1 VLRAAGTLDGAR
13 MSDEKKRPFQSS
25 LRVQELIYGL
35 KISEVMTKKVFAV
48 SRNCTMR
55 DVQVIMKNNGI
66 TGVPVVD
73 SKRVVGFAS
82 MNDLMNALEQGSMD
96 DLVTRHMASEVQTLA
111 EEMPLSFAISAFNKF
126 SFRSF
131 PVVNKKNELSGILT
145 FRNINLA
152 LIRELSRQLR
162 EMENLHSNA
171 PETEG
176 LELNKVYQLARY
188 DFENG
193 GKASTEIKKFL
204 QQRKVSPKLVRRVA
218 VASYELEINLVAHSI
233 GGMLSFDINDER
245 VKISSH
251 DRGPGIEDVGKAM
264 TEGFSTANEWIR
276 SQGFGAGMGLPNVKR
291 VSDEFAIQS
300 ALGMGTMVKAVIYLK

>member
-1 VLRAAGTLDGAR
+1 MNAG
-13 MSDEKKRPFQSS
+13 EKEPLQSS

-35 KISEVMTKKVFAV
+35 KISEVMTRKVFAV
-48 SRNCTMR
+48 SRNCTLY
-55 DVQVIMKNNGI
+55 DVRQIMKNNGI

-73 SKRVVGFAS
+73 NRRVVGFVS
-82 MNDLMNALEQGSMD
+82 MNDVMNALEEGGMNDIVTSRMEGS
-96 DLVTRHMASEVQTLA
+96 VQTLA
-111 EEMPLSFAISAFNKF
+111 EDMPLSFAISAFNKF

-131 PVVNKKNELSGILT
+131 PVVSKKNELVGILT

-162 EMENLHSNA
+162 EMENHFEQPVDSA
-171 PETEG
+171 S
-176 LELNKVYQLARY
+176 LELVKVYPLNRY

-193 GKASTEIKKFL
+193 GKASSEIKKFL
-204 QQRKVSPKLVRRVA
+204 KERGIASKLVRRVA

-233 GGMLSFDINDER
+233 GGMLSFDINDQR

-251 DRGPGIEDVGKAM
+251 DRGPGIADVDKAL

-291 VSDEFAIQS
+291 VADEFAIQS
-300 ALGMGTMVKAVIYLK
+300 AEGMGTMVKAVIKLNQENENDEN

>member
-1 VLRAAGTLDGAR
+1 
-13 MSDEKKRPFQSS
+13 MSDEEQKGPLQSS

-35 KISEVMTKKVFAV
+35 KISEVMTRKVFAV

-55 DVQVIMKNNGI
+55 DVQHIMKNNGI

-73 SKRVVGFAS
+73 NRRVVGFVS
-82 MNDLMNALEQGSMD
+82 MNDLMNALEQGEMD
-96 DLVTRHMASEVQTLA
+96 DGVTSHMSGEVQTLA

-131 PVVNKKNELSGILT
+131 PVVSKKNELVGILT

-162 EMENLHSNA
+162 EMEQQHEHPIEPASLDMV
-171 PETEG
+171 
-176 LELNKVYQLARY
+176 KVYQLHRY
-188 DFENG
+188 DFDNG
-193 GKASTEIKKFL
+193 GKASSEIKKFL
-204 QQRKVSPKLVRRVA
+204 KERGIAPKLVRRVA

-233 GGMLSFDINDER
+233 GGMLSFDINENR

-251 DRGPGIEDVGKAM
+251 DRGPGIADVDKAL

-300 ALGMGTMVKAVIYLK
+300 AVGMGTMIRAVINLKPENKNED

>member
-1 VLRAAGTLDGAR
+1 
-13 MSDEKKRPFQSS
+13 MSGEKPQPLQSS

-55 DVQVIMKNNGI
+55 DVRQIMKSNGI

-73 SKRVVGFAS
+73 SKRVVGFVS
-82 MNDLMNALEQGSMD
+82 MYDLMGALEQGSLD
-96 DLVTRHMASEVQTLA
+96 SSVTEHMSGEVQTL
-111 EEMPLSFAISAFNKF
+111 EEDMPLSFAISAFNKF

-131 PVVNKKNELSGILT
+131 PVVNKKNELCGILT

-162 EMENLHSNA
+162 EMEHQHEHPA
-171 PETEG
+171 ETSG
-176 LELNKVYQLARY
+176 LTLVKVYQLHRF

-193 GKASTEIKKFL
+193 GKASSEIKKFL
-204 QQRKVSPKLVRRVA
+204 KERGISSKLVRRVA

-233 GGMLSFDINDER
+233 GGMLSFDINEER

-251 DRGPGIEDVGKAM
+251 DRGPGIADVEQAL

-276 SQGFGAGMGLPNVKR
+276 SQGFGAGMGLPNAKR
-291 VSDEFAIQS
+291 VSDSFAIQS
-300 ALGMGTMVKAVIYLK
+300 AVGMGTMVQAVINLKTELLNEN

>member
-1 VLRAAGTLDGAR
+1 
-13 MSDEKKRPFQSS
+13 MSDEEQKEPLQSS

-35 KISEVMTKKVFAV
+35 KIGEVMTKKVFAV

-55 DVQVIMKNNGI
+55 DVQQIMKSNGI

-73 SKRVVGFAS
+73 NRRVVGFVS
-82 MNDLMNALEQGSMD
+82 MNDVMTALEEGGLDEGVIARMSG
-96 DLVTRHMASEVQTLA
+96 EVQTLA

-131 PVVNKKNELSGILT
+131 PVVSKKNELVGILT

-162 EMENLHSNA
+162 EMEHLHEYPAEPTS
-171 PETEG
+171 
-176 LELNKVYQLARY
+176 LELVKVYPLNRY

-193 GKASTEIKKFL
+193 GKASSEIKKFL
-204 QQRKVSPKLVRRVA
+204 KERGIPPKNLRRVA

-233 GGMLSFDINDER
+233 GGMLSFDINKDR

-251 DRGPGIEDVGKAM
+251 DRGPGIADVEQAL

-291 VSDEFAIQS
+291 VADEFAIQS
-300 ALGMGTMVKAVIYLK
+300 AVGMGTMIRAVIYFKEENKNED

>member
-1 VLRAAGTLDGAR
+1 
-13 MSDEKKRPFQSS
+13 MSSERIEPLQSS

-35 KISEVMTKKVFAV
+35 RIREVMTSKVFAV

-55 DVQVIMKNNGI
+55 DVQTIMKKNSI

-73 SKRVVGFAS
+73 NKRVVGIVS
-82 MNDLMNALEQGSMD
+82 MNDLMNALEKGAMD
-96 DLVTRHMASEVQTLA
+96 DCVVKWMAGEVQTL
-111 EEMPLSFAISAFNKF
+111 EEDMPLSFAISAFNKF
-126 SFRSF
+126 PFRRF
-131 PVVNKKNELSGILT
+131 PVVNKQNELVGIIT

-162 EMENLHSNA
+162 EMEHQQEN
-171 PETEG
+171 PEEAG
-176 LELNKVYQLARY
+176 SLALVKVYQLHRY

-193 GKASTEIKKFL
+193 GKASSEIKQFL
-204 QQRKVSPKLVRRVA
+204 KARGISAKLIRRVA

-233 GGMLSFDINDER
+233 GGMLGFDINGQR

-251 DRGPGIEDVGKAM
+251 DRGPGIEDIDKAM
-264 TEGFSTANEWIR
+264 TVGFSTANDWIR

-291 VSDEFAIQS
+291 VSDEFAIKS
-300 ALGMGTMVKAVIYLK
+300 AVGMGTMVQAIIYLNTEDEHEDK

>member
-1 VLRAAGTLDGAR
+1 
-13 MSDEKKRPFQSS
+13 MSDNRKEPLQSS

-35 KISEVMTKKVFAV
+35 SIREVMTPKVFAV

-55 DVQVIMKNNGI
+55 DVQTIMKNNSI

-73 SKRVVGFAS
+73 NRRVVGIVS
-82 MNDLMNALEQGSMD
+82 MNDIMNALEEGGMD
-96 DLVTRHMASEVQTLA
+96 EVVTQWMVGEVQTLA

-126 SFRSF
+126 PFRRF
-131 PVVNKKNELSGILT
+131 PVVNKRNELVGILT

-162 EMENLHSNA
+162 EMENQHGQA
-171 PETEG
+171 PEESG
-176 LELNKVYQLARY
+176 SIDLAKVYQLHRY

-193 GKASTEIKKFL
+193 GKASSEIKKYL
-204 QQRKVSPKLVRRVA
+204 KTRGIPPKLVRRVA

-233 GGMLSFDINDER
+233 GGMLSFDINADR

-251 DRGPGIEDVGKAM
+251 DRGPGIADVDEAL

-291 VSDEFAIQS
+291 VADEFAIQS
-300 ALGMGTMVKAVIYLK
+300 AVGMGTMIRAEIHLQPEKKDEDQ

>member
-1 VLRAAGTLDGAR
+1 MNGETKQPL
-13 MSDEKKRPFQSS
+13 QSS

-35 KISEVMTKKVFAV
+35 RISEVMTSKVFAV

-55 DVQVIMKNNGI
+55 DVRTIMKKNSI

-73 SKRVVGFAS
+73 NKRVVGIVS
-82 MNDLMNALEQGSMD
+82 MNDLMNALEKGAMD
-96 DLVTRHMASEVQTLA
+96 ECVVKWMAGEVQTL
-111 EEMPLSFAISAFNKF
+111 EEDMPLSFAISAFNKF
-126 SFRSF
+126 TFRRF
-131 PVVNKKNELSGILT
+131 PVVNKKNELVGIIT
-145 FRNINLA
+145 FRNINLS

-162 EMENLHSNA
+162 EMEHMQERPVE
-171 PETEG
+171 PES
-176 LELNKVYQLARY
+176 LALVKVYQLHRY

-193 GKASTEIKKFL
+193 GKASSEIKRFL
-204 QQRKVSPKLVRRVA
+204 KERGISAKLIRRVA

-233 GGMLSFDINDER
+233 GGMLGFDINKDR

-251 DRGPGIEDVGKAM
+251 DRGPGIADIDKAM

-291 VSDEFAIQS
+291 VSDEFAIKS
-300 ALGMGTMVKAVIYLK
+300 SVGMGTMVQAIIHLNSEAEDEGK

>member
-1 VLRAAGTLDGAR
+1 MDGNHQETL
-13 MSDEKKRPFQSS
+13 QSS

-35 KISEVMTKKVFAV
+35 RIGEVMTSKVFAV

-55 DVQVIMKNNGI
+55 DVQTIMKNNSI
-66 TGVPVVD
+66 SGVPVVD
-73 SKRVVGFAS
+73 SKRVVGIVT
-82 MNDLMNALEQGSMD
+82 MNDIMNALEQGAMED
-96 DLVTRHMASEVQTLA
+96 GVVKWMVGEVQTLA
-111 EEMPLSFAISAFNKF
+111 EDMPLSFAISAFGKF
-126 SFRSF
+126 SFRQF
-131 PVVNKKNELSGILT
+131 PVVNKKNELVGILT

-162 EMENLHSNA
+162 EMEHQHEHP
-171 PETEG
+171 PEPES
-176 LELNKVYQLARY
+176 LELAKVYQLHRY

-193 GKASTEIKKFL
+193 GRASSEIKKFL
-204 QQRKVSPKLVRRVA
+204 KDRGIASKIVRRVA

-233 GGMLSFDINDER
+233 GGMLAFDITPDR

-251 DRGPGIEDVGKAM
+251 DRGPGIPDIDQAM

-291 VSDEFAIQS
+291 VSDEFAIKS
-300 ALGMGTMVKAVIYLK
+300 SVGMGTMVQAIIHLKPENENED

>member
-1 VLRAAGTLDGAR
+1 MNTGSKPP
-13 MSDEKKRPFQSS
+13 MQSS

-35 KISEVMTKKVFAV
+35 KISEVMTHKVFTV
-48 SRNCTMR
+48 SRNHTMR
-55 DVQVIMKNNGI
+55 DVQTLMKENSI

-73 SKRVVGFAS
+73 NGRVVGIVS
-82 MNDLMNALEQGSMD
+82 MNDIMNALENGAMD
-96 DLVTRHMASEVQTLA
+96 DPAPRWMMGEVQTLA

-126 SFRSF
+126 PFRRF
-131 PVVNKKNELSGILT
+131 PVVNKQNELVGIIT

-152 LIRELSRQLR
+152 LIRELSRQLHA
-162 EMENLHSNA
+162 MENQHEHPTDTTS
-171 PETEG
+171 
-176 LELNKVYQLARY
+176 LELLRVYPLNRY

-204 QQRKVSPKLVRRVA
+204 KERGISSKLLRRVA
-218 VASYELEINLVAHSI
+218 VASYELEINLVAHSV
-233 GGMLSFDINDER
+233 GGMLSFDINEKR

-251 DRGPGIEDVGKAM
+251 DRGPGIADVEQALS
-264 TEGFSTANEWIR
+264 EGFSTANEWIR

-300 ALGMGTMVKAVIYLK
+300 ALGMGTMIQATIYIDPTEAPNKP

>member
-1 VLRAAGTLDGAR
+1 
-13 MSDEKKRPFQSS
+13 MSDPQQSS
-25 LRVQELIYGL
+25 SLQSALRVQELIYGL
-35 KISEVMTKKVFAV
+35 KIGEVMTRKVFAV

-55 DVQVIMKNNGI
+55 DVQVIMKKNSI

-73 SKRVVGFAS
+73 SQRVVGIVS
-82 MNDLMNALEQGSMD
+82 MNDFMNAVEQSRMD
-96 DLVTRHMASEVQTLA
+96 DLVPRWMVGEVQTLA

-126 SFRSF
+126 SFRRF
-131 PVVNKKNELSGILT
+131 PVVNKKNELVGIIT

-162 EMENLHSNA
+162 EMEHQHEHPA
-171 PETEG
+171 EPAVDFV
-176 LELNKVYQLARY
+176 KVYQLHRY

-193 GKASTEIKKFL
+193 GKASSEIKKLL
-204 QQRKVSPKLVRRVA
+204 QQRGVSAKLLRRIA

-233 GGMLSFDINDER
+233 GGMLSFDINADR

-251 DRGPGIEDVGKAM
+251 DRGPGIANVEQAL

-291 VSDEFAIQS
+291 VSDDFAIQS
-300 ALGMGTMVKAVIYLK
+300 AVGLGTMIRATINLNPEKKDEN

>member
-1 VLRAAGTLDGAR
+1 
-13 MSDEKKRPFQSS
+13 MSETSTRGPLQSS

-35 KISEVMTKKVFAV
+35 KIREVMTKKVFAV

-55 DVQVIMKNNGI
+55 DVQQIMKSNGI
-66 TGVPVVD
+66 SGVPVVD
-73 SKRVVGFAS
+73 SRRVVGFVS
-82 MNDLMNALEQGSMD
+82 MNDLLNALEQGGMD
-96 DLVTRHMASEVQTLA
+96 DGVDGHMACEVQTLA

-131 PVVNKKNELSGILT
+131 PVVNKQNELVGILT

-162 EMENLHSNA
+162 EMEYQHEHPPADASLD
-171 PETEG
+171 
-176 LELNKVYQLARY
+176 LVKVYQLHRY

-193 GKASTEIKKFL
+193 GKASSEIKKFL
-204 QQRKVSPKLVRRVA
+204 KDRGIAAKTVRRVA

-233 GGMLSFDINDER
+233 GGMLSFDINRHR

-251 DRGPGIEDVGKAM
+251 DRGPGIADVDQAM
-264 TEGFSTANEWIR
+264 QEGFSTANEWIR

-291 VSDEFAIQS
+291 VADEFAIQS
-300 ALGMGTMVKAVIYLK
+300 ALGMGTMIRAVIALNPEEEKTHEDQ

>member
-1 VLRAAGTLDGAR
+1 MNTIPQQPL
-13 MSDEKKRPFQSS
+13 QSS

-35 KISEVMTKKVFAV
+35 RISEVMTRKVFAV

-55 DVQVIMKNNGI
+55 DVQTIMKQNSI

-73 SKRVVGFAS
+73 SKRVVGVVS
-82 MNDLMNALEQGSMD
+82 MNDLMNALEQGGMD
-96 DLVTRHMASEVQTLA
+96 DRVTSWMAGEVQTL
-111 EEMPLSFAISAFNKF
+111 EEDMPMSFAISAFNKF
-126 SFRSF
+126 PFRRF
-131 PVVNKKNELSGILT
+131 PVVNKQNELVGIIT

-162 EMENLHSNA
+162 EMEDRHEKP
-171 PETEG
+171 PEPESLT
-176 LELNKVYQLARY
+176 LVKVYQLHRY

-193 GKASTEIKKFL
+193 GKASSEIKRFL
-204 QQRKVSPKLVRRVA
+204 KERGIPSPLLRRVA

-233 GGMLSFDINDER
+233 GGMLGFDINDKR

-251 DRGPGIEDVGKAM
+251 DRGPGIEDVDEAM
-264 TEGFSTANEWIR
+264 REGFSTANDWIR

-291 VSDEFAIQS
+291 VSDEFAIKS
-300 ALGMGTMVKAVIYLK
+300 AVGMGTMVQSIIYLHQEEQNENQ

>member
-1 VLRAAGTLDGAR
+1 MG
-13 MSDEKKRPFQSS
+13 DEKKEPLQSS

-35 KISEVMTKKVFAV
+35 KISEVMTQKVFAV
-48 SRNCTMR
+48 SRNCSMR
-55 DVQVIMKNNGI
+55 DVQQIMKNNGI

-73 SKRVVGFAS
+73 SKRVVGFVS
-82 MNDLMNALEQGSMD
+82 MNDVMNALEQGSMD
-96 DLVTRHMASEVQTLA
+96 DGVIVHMSGEVQTLA

-131 PVVNKKNELSGILT
+131 PVVSKKNELVGILT

-162 EMENLHSNA
+162 EMENQHGHA
-171 PETEG
+171 PESEL
-176 LELNKVYQLARY
+176 LELVKVYQLHRY

-193 GKASTEIKKFL
+193 GKASSEIKKFL
-204 QQRKVSPKLVRRVA
+204 KTRGVPPKVVRRVA

-233 GGMLSFDINDER
+233 GGMLSFDINEER

-251 DRGPGIEDVGKAM
+251 DRGPGIADVEQAL
-264 TEGFSTANEWIR
+264 TEGYSTANEWIR

-291 VSDEFAIQS
+291 VSDQFAIQS
-300 ALGMGTMVKAVIYLK
+300 ALGMGTMIQAEIHLNPENQNENK

>member
-1 VLRAAGTLDGAR
+1 MDDLQQKQPL
-13 MSDEKKRPFQSS
+13 QSS

-35 KISEVMTKKVFAV
+35 RIEEVMTKKVFAV
-48 SRNCTMR
+48 SRNCSMR
-55 DVQVIMKNNGI
+55 DVQQIMKSNGI

-73 SKRVVGFAS
+73 NRRVVGFVS
-82 MNDLMNALEQGSMD
+82 MNDVMNALEQQGMED
-96 DLVTRHMASEVQTLA
+96 CVTAHMSGEVQTLA

-131 PVVNKKNELSGILT
+131 PVVNKKNELAGILT

-162 EMENLHSNA
+162 EMETQQESPAGARPMDLV
-171 PETEG
+171 
-176 LELNKVYQLARY
+176 KVYQLHRY

-193 GKASTEIKKFL
+193 GKASSEIKHLLKE
-204 QQRKVSPKLVRRVA
+204 RGIAPKVVRRVA

-233 GGMLSFDINDER
+233 GGMLSFDVNEER

-251 DRGPGIEDVGKAM
+251 DRGPGIEDVDQAM

-300 ALGMGTMVKAVIYLK
+300 AVGMGTMIRAVIKLKGEENEN